1 MDAAI
6 LTSIIT
12 SVCTLA
18 GVIITVLSSASRQKM
33 EMEIMQRQQKQEI
46 DEIKKQLKEHN
57 SYANTIPVLQ
67 TELQFLRE
75 DIGEIKSKIGA

>member
-1 MDAAI
+1 M
-6 LTSIIT
+6 IT
-12 SVCTLA
+12 P
-18 GVIITVLSSASRQKM
+18 ISASKQKM
-33 EMEIMQRQQKQEI
+33 EMEIMQRQQKSEI

-67 TELQFLRE
+67 TELKFLRE

>member
-18 GVIITVLSSASRQKM
+18 GVIITVLSSASKQKM

>member
-6 LTSIIT
+6 ITSIIT
-12 SVCTLA
+12 SACTLI
-18 GVIITVLSSASRQKM
+18 GVIITVLSSASKQKM
-33 EMEIMQRQQKQEI
+33 EMEIMQRQQNQEI